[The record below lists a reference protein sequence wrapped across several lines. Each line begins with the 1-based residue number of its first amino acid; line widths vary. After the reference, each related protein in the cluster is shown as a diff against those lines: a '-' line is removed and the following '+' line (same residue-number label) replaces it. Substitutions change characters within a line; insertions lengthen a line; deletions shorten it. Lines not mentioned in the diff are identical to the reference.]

1 MGFFGDVNKQY
12 SLVFGDANVLAVYF
26 LMLMDRWYMVMQMI
40 WPFLVTGESQ

>member
-26 LMLMDRWYMVMQMI
+26 VMLIDRRYVVMQMN